1 MILTSIDDIISIY
14 DNNNKY
20 LYGEVPTPKDII
32 NKLLNNIPE
41 SNFYNVNLKWLDPG
55 CGNGYI
61 SIYLYFILFEKL
73 RNNFNS
79 DIECRDHIVKNMI
92 YMIDINEENIKQVRS
107 LFSYK
112 ENIICGDFLQYEP
125 DMRFDII
132 VTNPPYNFNGKKKV
146 PTSNGDKRSDG
157 TTLWP
162 LFIKKCLNLLK
173 KDGYLSTIIPS
184 IWMKYDNIMNS
195 FIKKYQIYSL
205 YTYNNTETNKI
216 FKGHAQT
223 PTSLFVLKNTC
234 GENKIEVY
242 DKCFNK
248 MVYLNDYNSIPV
260 FGAFIIKKL
269 EPFLKKYGNL
279 YNTVIKTNMP
289 STKISFSNVK
299 TDEFCYENI
308 STCKIKDKTQPY
320 LIVNY
325 SNKPCNYYNKPKLV
339 CAHKMYG
346 FPYYDVNGE
355 YGISNRDN
363 YIIKNYKEHEL
374 QIIKDF
380 FSTKTALYIFE
391 TTRYRMKY
399 LEKYAFEFV
408 PDIKCLLNIESP
420 INDKSIAKY
429 FNFDEIDKKNI
440 ESLHRKDY
448 NFSYNI

>member
-1 MILTSIDDIISIY
+1 MILTSIDDIINIY

-61 SIYLYFILFEKL
+61 SIYLYFILFDKL

-248 MVYLNDYNSIPV
+248 MVYLNDYKSIPV

-269 EPFLKKYGNL
+269 EPFLRKYGNL

-289 STKISFSNVK
+289 STKNSFSNVK
-299 TDEFCYENI
+299 THEFCYENI

-363 YIIKNYKEHEL
+363 YVITGYSNNDFIRLKAFLDSKLVFYIIE
-374 QIIKDF
+374 
-380 FSTKTALYIFE
+380 S
-391 TTRYRMKY
+391 TRYRMKY
-399 LEKYAFEFV
+399 LEKQAFEF
-408 PDIKCLLNIESP
+408 IINICNIEDFP
-420 INDKSIAKY
+420 EKINDKTIFEY
-429 FNFDEIDKKNI
+429 FEFKKEEVERIKLFCKN
-440 ESLHRKDY
+440 EY
-448 NFSYNI
+448 NCL

>member
-14 DNNNKY
+14 NNNNKY

-41 SNFYNVNLKWLDPG
+41 SNFYNLNLKWLDPG

-61 SIYLYFILFEKL
+61 SIYLYFILFDKL

-125 DMRFDII
+125 NIRFDII
-132 VTNPPYNFNGKKKV
+132 VTNPPYNFNGQKKV

-173 KDGYLSTIIPS
+173 ENGYLSTIIPS
-184 IWMKYDNIMNS
+184 IWMKHDNIMNS
-195 FIKKYQIYSL
+195 FIKKYKIYSL

-248 MVYLNDYNSIPV
+248 MVYLNDYKNIPV
-260 FGAFIIKKL
+260 FGAFIIEKL

-279 YNTVIKTNMP
+279 YNIVIKTNMP
-289 STKISFSNVK
+289 STKNSFSNVK

-308 STCKIKDKTQPY
+308 STCKIKDKIQPY

-346 FPYYDVNGE
+346 FPYYDANGE

-363 YIIKNYKEHEL
+363 YIITGYSNN
-374 QIIKDF
+374 DF
-380 FSTKTALYIFE
+380 IRLKAFLDSKLVFYIME
-391 TTRYRMKY
+391 STRYRMKY
-399 LEKYAFEFV
+399 LEKQAFEF
-408 PDIKCLLNIESP
+408 IINICNIEDFP
-420 INDKSIAKY
+420 EKINDKTIFEY
-429 FNFDEIDKKNI
+429 FEFKKEEVERIKLFCKN
-440 ESLHRKDY
+440 EY
-448 NFSYNI
+448 NCL